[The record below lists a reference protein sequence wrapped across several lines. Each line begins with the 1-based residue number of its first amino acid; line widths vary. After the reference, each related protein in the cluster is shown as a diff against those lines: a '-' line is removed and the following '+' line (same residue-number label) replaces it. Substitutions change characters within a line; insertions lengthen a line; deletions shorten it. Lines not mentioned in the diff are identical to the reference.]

1 MLVLPFLRYPFDKII
16 LYIGLTDWS
25 SALSHLKIALHSYHC
40 QETQCIIDIR
50 VKFLSFSAPT
60 FENSS
65 RNKTMLHSLKC
76 LKCWSHSTFFIKIRK
91 LFNFFYSV
99 ATIKLKGNMGIHS
112 NFFFFDVDHFQ
123 NLYWICYNTASVLWC
138 LFVCLFWPWGMWDL
152 SSTTKDWTCTPC
164 IGRWSLN
171 HWTAGK
177 SP

>member
-1 MLVLPFLRYPFDKII
+1 MSSQMLVLPFLRYPFDKII

-99 ATIKLKGNMGIHS
+99 AHAIYTTKNSYVDSVGSGSFRKKLLLLLLLLFVGSFLWSFYCK
-112 NFFFFDVDHFQ
+112 Q
-123 NLYWICYNTASVLWC
+123 ALLYWAMVPILGGNA
-138 LFVCLFWPWGMWDL
+138 M
-152 SSTTKDWTCTPC
+152 
-164 IGRWSLN
+164 
-171 HWTAGK
+171 H
-177 SP
+177 